1 MRAGTTP
8 GQDLNL
14 SMERITANRNLTNK
28 LWNAGKFHRAAAG
41 GPNPNPMRAG
51 TTPGQDLN
59 LSMERITATR
69 NLTNK
74 LWNAGKFIALQ
85 LEAAGEDEWA
95 ELAAVDLSEPEAL
108 AGLPLAERWVLSELH
123 QVRGSA
129 VLVHHSCYE
138 DIPIL
143 CLRHSYAISAHADI
157 CCLACLMV
165 NLLIFTVISL
175 GLRL

>member
-1 MRAGTTP
+1 MLGVTFSTQDEQSTQHMKLPMCAGTTP

-14 SMERITANRNLTNK
+14 SMERITAN
-28 LWNAGKFHRAAAG
+28 
-41 GPNPNPMRAG
+41 
-51 TTPGQDLN
+51 
-59 LSMERITATR
+59 R

-129 VLVHHSCYE
+129 APVQRLCDDDNIVLCSRRSCSLGTCRF
-138 DIPIL
+138 PSS
-143 CLRHSYAISAHADI
+143 CV
-157 CCLACLMV
+157 CLMI
-165 NLLIFTVISL
+165 NLLSGRMQEQCDQDSFKIGQL
-175 GLRL
+175 H